1 MSEKLEQNLNN
12 NEEKEV
18 PKEPQN
24 SPAVSDSTTSE
35 INNLKAQIEDLKTL
49 INLKFDDFI
58 SRNEEIKT
66 RLSEVKKAEAKEDEE
81 LPIW

>member
-12 NEEKEV
+12 NEEKEA

-66 RLSEVKKAEAKEDEE
+66 RLSEVRKSEKAEDEE
-81 LPIW
+81 LPVW

>member
-12 NEEKEV
+12 NEEKEA

-66 RLSEVKKAEAKEDEE
+66 KLSEVKKAEAKEDEE
-81 LPIW
+81 LPVW